1 MTWDLDVDEARTLA
15 EAFLSRMEPPVG
27 DVWVITTVKE
37 RDWGWIISW
46 SNNRAAMGSTETK
59 DLYAGGG
66 PFLVD
71 RKTGR
76 VAMCGSA
83 FPADYYVDAWHRGEL
98 PDQARL
104 A

>member
-1 MTWDLDVDEARTLA
+1 MN
-15 EAFLSRMEPPVG
+15 PPVDDEWIVT
-27 DVWVITTVKE
+27 DVEE

-46 SNNRAAMGSTETK
+46 LNKRAVEGSRETR

-66 PFLVD
+66 PFLID

-83 FPADYYVDAWHRGEL
+83 QPVDYYVEAWHRGEL
-98 PDQARL
+98 RDRPRPA
-104 A
+104 